1 MEAFGTASQYIQGG
15 GVRSG
20 EEIIEKPLAAKEDC
34 KIKCVGLQTQK
45 QHGLWPALSPL
56 KL

>member
-1 MEAFGTASQYIQGG
+1 M
-15 GVRSG
+15 RSG
-20 EEIIEKPLAAKEDC
+20 EEIIEKRLAAKEDC

-45 QHGLWPALSPL
+45 QRGLWPALSPL